1 MHIRPIEAQD
11 FQHCLK
17 VMNEAIRNGKNA
29 FDAPLEG
36 EEATAWFQQLRNRS
50 FSALV
55 LETPDGELI
64 GWGNLAPYRSNR
76 GGLKHVAEVT
86 FYLAETFTG
95 QGWGNL
101 LLGALEEQAAQ
112 YGLSVLIAILR
123 SDNANSR
130 SFLLK
135 KGYEEWACFDGLIQ
149 LEQGRTGHLYMG
161 KYLKQ

>member
-1 MHIRPIEAQD
+1 MHIRPIEEQD

-36 EEATAWFQQLRNRS
+36 EEARAWFQQLRNRS
-50 FSALV
+50 FIALV
-55 LETPDGELI
+55 LESPEGEVI

-95 QGWGNL
+95 QGWGHL
-101 LLGALEEQAAQ
+101 LLGALEAQAVKK
-112 YGLSVLIAILR
+112 GLSVLVAILR
-123 SDNANSR
+123 SDNAHSR

-135 KGYEEWACFDGLIQ
+135 KGYKEWACFDGLIR
-149 LEQGRTGHLYMG
+149 LGQGSTGHLYMG
-161 KYLKQ
+161 KALDL